1 MEVYMLV
8 VSETVSP
15 MAKENL
21 IIMSPNLMISNII
34 MANGKMVYLMEM
46 PMHITI
52 MAIFIKETF
61 TMGRDKVLARMF
73 SIKFIDMK
81 VNGKIIPF
89 QEKENYSEMDNY
101 FLKVSFRM
109 VWNMAMENISM
120 KMVIF
125 SKEITSKMKNVEEAD
140 TIFIKVG
147 YYSHNLTQDPPKFL
161 AFNWQ
166 MVQFTLDNKK
176 TVLVKVLV
184 RQHMLMVVS
193 TKVNGKMIKN
203 MEQEYFNT
211 LMELNMMGN
220 GKMI

>member
-1 MEVYMLV
+1 MEVFMLV
-8 VSETVSP
+8 ASETVSP
-15 MAKENL
+15 MVKENL

-34 MANGKMVYLMEM
+34 MVNGKTVSLMEM

-52 MAIFIKETF
+52 MVIFIKETF
-61 TMGRDKVLARMF
+61 IMDKDKVLARMF

-81 VNGKIIPF
+81 ANGEIILF
-89 QEKENYSEMDNY
+89 QEKVNYSEMDNY

-109 VWNMAMENISM
+109 VWNMAMENTSM
-120 KMVIF
+120 KMVTF

-140 TIFIKVG
+140 TIFIKAE
-147 YYSHNLTQDPPKFL
+147 YYSHNLTQVHLKFL
-161 AFNWQ
+161 VSNWQ
-166 MVQFTLDNKK
+166 MVQFTLDSKK
-176 TVLVKVLV
+176 TALVKVPE

-203 MEQEYFNT
+203 MEQEYFNI
-211 LMELNMMGN
+211 LMELNMMDN

>member
-21 IIMSPNLMISNII
+21 IIMSPNLMISNIT

-81 VNGKIIPF
+81 VNGEIILF
-89 QEKENYSEMDNY
+89 QEKVNYSETDNY
-101 FLKVSFRM
+101 FLKVSFKM
-109 VWNMAMENISM
+109 VWNMAMENTSM
-120 KMVIF
+120 KMVTF
-125 SKEITSKMKNVEEAD
+125 SKGITSKMKNVEEAD
-140 TIFIKVG
+140 TIFIKEE

-166 MVQFTLDNKK
+166 MEQFTLDNKK
-176 TVLVKVLV
+176 TVLDKVPE

-193 TKVNGKMIKN
+193 TKANGKMIKN
-203 MEQEYFNT
+203 MEQEYFN
-211 LMELNMMGN
+211 
-220 GKMI
+220 I